1 MIELVYKCMD
11 VYLQSA
17 VVMMDRLTVLSIT
30 NHTHKYNNNEVNKNI
45 TMFGLHMLQI
55 IPALKTADLKK
66 VATLP
71 APQEANVQNKLQIP
85 VLADAR
91 VPCLIP

>member
-1 MIELVYKCMD
+1 MD

-30 NHTHKYNNNEVNKNI
+30 NHTHKYNNKEVNKNI

-55 IPALKTADLKK
+55 IPALKTADWKK
-66 VATLP
+66 VATPLP
-71 APQEANVQNKLQIP
+71 PRPHTTPHGKISFVA
-85 VLADAR
+85 
-91 VPCLIP
+91 